1 MSKAAIRDDFFNVP
15 IPVLEPLTKVQDNR
29 NDANSGK
36 ILIRLQLIQLSP
48 DPTMY
53 KSYSPQ
59 FRPPE
64 DQPIQIEVEILKRY
78 VKVQK
83 EDGTLVLSPMGLAK
97 IAKTISTAIMKIYE
111 QDD

>member
-1 MSKAAIRDDFFNVP
+1 MSKMDTLI
-15 IPVLEPLTKVQDNR
+15 EPLPVILSKVSPMVQDNG

-64 DQPIQIEVEILKRY
+64 NQPIQIEVEILKRY
-78 VKVQK
+78 VKDIK
-83 EDGTLVLSPMGLAK
+83 NDGTIVLSAMGLAK